1 MFEKNIH
8 KLAYIDIEHNIS
20 ISHIMSTQLP
30 VEKDRN
36 ENIQK
41 MVIEMQRDK

>member
-1 MFEKNIH
+1 MFEKNLH
-8 KLAYIDIEHNIS
+8 KLAYIDIEHIS